1 MHFNL
6 AWLSFK
12 ARFWRA
18 RLRIDHGGLA
28 LAVGLVMTWAVAPV
42 SMAGTLPTST
52 LAPTP
57 TVPLADTLAQRLAAC
72 THCHGAQG
80 RAGPDGYYP
89 RLAGKPEGYLFN
101 QLKNFRDGRR
111 HYGPMVA
118 LVDPLSDTYLRE
130 IAHHFATQE
139 APYPPPVARPSAPT
153 LLARGQQLVLQGDAS
168 RRIPACVQC
177 HGQALTGV
185 APSIPG
191 LLGLP
196 RDYLNGQL
204 GAWVNGQRHAQAP
217 DCMAD
222 IAKRLQGDDVSA
234 VTAWLSSQPWPTGAH
249 PADSLRQPLPMP
261 CGGVSMANSSAAP
274 KPGLN
279 GSLPLAP
286 EAAKLANTVSP
297 LSQGGTLGA
306 AAQRGAILARAG
318 NCMGCHTVRGG
329 SPYAGGRALSTP
341 FGAIYSSNLTPDPQT
356 GLGRWSPDD
365 FWRAL
370 HHGTSRDGRWLYP
383 AFPYPNYT
391 LVTRADSDALF
402 AYLRTV
408 LPVRQARPEHEL
420 SWPFSTQAALGVWR
434 ALFFK
439 EATFAPEPSQSPE
452 WNRGA
457 YLVRGLGH
465 CAACHEGRNVL
476 GATTG
481 AELSGGLMP
490 VQNWYAPSLR
500 DPLEAGMAT
509 WPVADIVALL
519 QAGRAPQGR
528 VRGPMAEVVLHGTQ
542 HLPQADLQAM
552 AVFLKSLPQV
562 VSRPE
567 PAPAATPE
575 AMLKGAALYKH
586 HCATCHGDQGQGRS
600 IGDQA
605 VYPALAAN
613 RMVRLPQA
621 VNLVRAIAQGG
632 FGPATPGHPR
642 PFGMPPFAQ
651 QLKDDEIAALA
662 SFLRQS
668 WGAQASAVEPQ
679 DVSRF
684 RAGADE

>member
-1 MHFNL
+1 MNL
-6 AWLSFK
+6 TSGWIGFK
-12 ARFWRA
+12 ARTWGTFLRA
-18 RLRIDHGGLA
+18 LMTFCVALA
-28 LAVGLVMTWAVAPV
+28 LAGSFGRAP
-42 SMAGTLPTST
+42 MAMAAT
-52 LAPTP
+52 APSAS
-57 TVPLADTLAQRLAAC
+57 VPLADTLAQRLAAC

-118 LVDPLSDTYLRE
+118 LVDPLSDAYLRE

-139 APYPPPVARPSAPT
+139 APYPPPMARSEAPA
-153 LLARGQQLVLQGDAS
+153 LLARGQQLVMQGDAS

-234 VTAWLSSQPWPTGAH
+234 VTAWLSSQPWPTGPH
-249 PADSLRQPLPMP
+249 PADSLKQPLPMP

-286 EAAKLANTVSP
+286 EAAKLANTVNPSG
-297 LSQGGTLGA
+297 QGGTLSA

-318 NCMGCHTVRGG
+318 NCMGCHTVRAG
-329 SPYAGGRALSTP
+329 SPYAGGGALSTP

-356 GLGRWSPDD
+356 GLGRWSRDD

-391 LVTRADSDALF
+391 LVSRADSDALF
-402 AYLRTV
+402 AFLRS
-408 LPVRQARPEHEL
+408 LPPVRQARPEHEL

-439 EATFAPEPSQSPE
+439 EATFVPEPSKSPE

-500 DPLEAGMAT
+500 DPREAGVAA

-519 QAGRAPQGR
+519 QTGHAPQGR

-542 HLPQADLQAM
+542 HLSPPDLQAM
-552 AVFLKSLPQV
+552 AVFLKDLPQAQA
-562 VSRPE
+562 SSSE
-567 PAPAATPE
+567 PAPPAPPE
-575 AMLKGAALYKH
+575 VLLKGAALYEN
-586 HCATCHGDQGQGRS
+586 HCATCHGDQGQGKS
-600 IGDQA
+600 LGAQA
-605 VYPALAAN
+605 TYPALAGN

-651 QLKDDEIAALA
+651 QLKDEEIAALA
-662 SFLRQS
+662 TYLRQS

-684 RAGADE
+684 RARADQ

>member
-1 MHFNL
+1 MNITSALLRVVVLWLL
-6 AWLSFK
+6 APFAGQQLQ
-12 ARFWRA
+12 A
-18 RLRIDHGGLA
+18 
-28 LAVGLVMTWAVAPV
+28 APV
-42 SMAGTLPTST
+42 SDS
-52 LAPTP
+52 
-57 TVPLADTLAQRLAAC
+57 LAQRLAAC

-89 RLAGKPEGYLFN
+89 RLAGKPEDYLYQ
-101 QLKNFRDGRR
+101 QLLNFREGRR

-130 IAHHFATQE
+130 IAQYFANQE
-139 APYPPPVARPSAPT
+139 APYPPPVPRAENAAVM
-153 LLARGQQLVLQGDAS
+153 ARGRQLVMQGDAS
-168 RRIPACVQC
+168 RRLPACVQC

-185 APSIPG
+185 RPGIPG

-204 GAWVNGQRHAQAP
+204 GAWINGQRHAQAP

-222 IAKRLQGDDVSA
+222 IARRLQGDDVAA
-234 VTAWLSSQPWPTGAH
+234 VTAWLSSQPWPVGGH
-249 PADSLRQPLPMP
+249 PAPGVAQPLPMP
-261 CGGVSMANSSAAP
+261 CGGVGSPAVAAAP
-274 KPGLN
+274 P
-279 GSLPLAP
+279 P
-286 EAAKLANTVSP
+286 V
-297 LSQGGTLGA
+297 LGEQA
-306 AAQRGAILARAG
+306 RRGADLARAG
-318 NCMGCHTVRGG
+318 NCMSCHTTRGG
-329 SPYAGGRALSTP
+329 VPYAGGRALSTP
-341 FGAIYSSNLTPDPQT
+341 FGSVYSSNLTPDADT
-356 GLGRWSPDD
+356 GLGRWTSDD

-402 AYLRTV
+402 AYLRA
-408 LPVRQARPEHEL
+408 LPAVRKARPPHEL
-420 SWPFSTQAALGVWR
+420 SWPFGTQAALGVWR

-439 EATFAPEPSQSPE
+439 EARFEPERDRSAT

-500 DPLEAGMAT
+500 DPLQASVAA
-509 WPVADIVALL
+509 WPVEDIVALL
-519 QAGRAPQGR
+519 QTGHAPQGR

-542 HLPQADLQAM
+542 HLPLADLRAM
-552 AVFLKSLPQV
+552 AVFLKDLPQTAA
-562 VSRPE
+562 RREAAPQA
-567 PAPAATPE
+567 APALMA
-575 AMLKGAALYKH
+575 KGAGLYKQ
-586 HCATCHGDQGQGRS
+586 HCATCHGVQGQGVVAGGVRL
-600 IGDQA
+600 
-605 VYPALAAN
+605 YPALAGN
-613 RMVRLPQA
+613 RMVQMSQP

-632 FGPATPGHPR
+632 FGLATPGHPR

-651 QLKDDEIAALA
+651 QLKDEEIAAVA
-662 SFLRQS
+662 TFVRQS
-668 WGAQASAVEPQ
+668 WGAQASQVDPQ

-684 RAGADE
+684 RVGDNPSP

>member
-1 MHFNL
+1 MHFKL

-12 ARFWRA
+12 ARLRRA
-18 RLRIDHGGLA
+18 RLRIGREDLA

-42 SMAGTLPTST
+42 AMAGPLPTRT
-52 LAPTP
+52 PTP
-57 TVPLADTLAQRLAAC
+57 TPTPAATVALADTLSQRLAAC

-118 LVDPLSDTYLRE
+118 LVDPLSDAYLRE

-139 APYPPPVARPSAPT
+139 APYPPPVARSSAQA
-153 LLARGQQLVLQGDAS
+153 LLARGQQLVLQGDVS

-204 GAWVNGQRHAQAP
+204 GAWVNGQRHAQSP

-234 VTAWLSSQPWPTGAH
+234 VTAWLSSQPWPEGGH
-249 PADSLRQPLPMP
+249 PADSLKQPLPMP
-261 CGGVSMANSSAAP
+261 CGGVSMATTAITP
-274 KPGLN
+274 
-279 GSLPLAP
+279 
-286 EAAKLANTVSP
+286 
-297 LSQGGTLGA
+297 SQIGTLSA

-329 SPYAGGRALSTP
+329 LPYAGGRALSTP
-341 FGAIYSSNLTPDPQT
+341 FGAIYSSNLTPDPST
-356 GLGRWSPDD
+356 GLGRWGPDD

-402 AYLRTV
+402 AYLRT
-408 LPVRQARPEHEL
+408 LPPLRQARPEHEL

-439 EATFAPEPSQSPE
+439 EATFAYEPSQSPE

-500 DPLEAGMAT
+500 DPLEAGLGA
-509 WPVADIVALL
+509 WPVADIVSLL
-519 QAGRAPQGR
+519 QTGHAPQGR

-562 VSRPE
+562 ASRPE
-567 PAPAATPE
+567 PAPAAAPE
-575 AMLKGAALYKH
+575 AMLKGAALYKNQ
-586 HCATCHGDQGQGRS
+586 CATCHGEQGQGRS
-600 IGDQA
+600 VGGQA

-632 FGPATPGHPR
+632 FGLATPGHPR

-662 SFLRQS
+662 TYLRQS